1 MSLDFTKEMKKEYTI
16 IAPDI
21 FPTHMELLSEL
32 FKMYGYN
39 LEVVHYQGKDV
50 LDMGLSFIH
59 NDMCYPAVCMAGQQL
74 YALTCGDFDPHKSA
88 LIQFQT
94 GGGCRASNYICLL
107 RKALKNMNME
117 YVPIISLSFTG
128 IEKYSGF
135 KITPLM
141 LLSGIRSLVYGDM
154 LMLLKNQTL
163 PYEKHKGDTRRVVK
177 KWVDELTNQFRK
189 KKGLSTPA
197 MKRNLRNIAEDFSK
211 IERVEKQV
219 TKVGIVGEI
228 YVKYSSFGNNDLEEF
243 LLSQNCEFMVPGVL
257 GFFQYCFSN
266 IATDHKYYGSSPF
279 TLLVGKAAEKMADSW
294 ENLLIKTLKDYP
306 QFTPPSSFSH
316 IKALADKIIDRGV
329 KMGEGWL
336 LPGEAAELIEKGYG
350 NIICAQPFGCLP
362 NHIVGKGTIR
372 RLREL
377 YKDANI
383 FPIDYDAGASKVN
396 QENRIK
402 LMLSMANENS
412 KKQKD
417 ITKNQ
422 EESKVESPAE
432 STDNSTDSSDLTDS
446 TDWAGKQNKNEKE
459 KQKVKVG
466 GAK

>member
-1 MSLDFTKEMKKEYTI
+1 
-16 IAPDI
+16 
-21 FPTHMELLSEL
+21 
-32 FKMYGYN
+32 
-39 LEVVHYQGKDV
+39 
-50 LDMGLSFIH
+50 
-59 NDMCYPAVCMAGQQL
+59 
-74 YALTCGDFDPHKSA
+74 
-88 LIQFQT
+88 
-94 GGGCRASNYICLL
+94 
-107 RKALKNMNME
+107 
-117 YVPIISLSFTG
+117 
-128 IEKYSGF
+128 
-135 KITPLM
+135 
-141 LLSGIRSLVYGDM
+141 
-154 LMLLKNQTL
+154 
-163 PYEKHKGDTRRVVK
+163 
-177 KWVDELTNQFRK
+177 
-189 KKGLSTPA
+189 
-197 MKRNLRNIAEDFSK
+197 
-211 IERVEKQV
+211 
-219 TKVGIVGEI
+219 
-228 YVKYSSFGNNDLEEF
+228 
-243 LLSQNCEFMVPGVL
+243 
-257 GFFQYCFSN
+257 
-266 IATDHKYYGSSPF
+266 
-279 TLLVGKAAEKMADSW
+279 MADSW

-316 IKALADKIIDRGV
+316 IKSLADKIIDRGV

-417 ITKNQ
+417 TTKNQ
-422 EESKVESPAE
+422 QESKVESPAE

>member
-1 MSLDFTKEMKKEYTI
+1 
-16 IAPDI
+16 
-21 FPTHMELLSEL
+21 
-32 FKMYGYN
+32 
-39 LEVVHYQGKDV
+39 
-50 LDMGLSFIH
+50 
-59 NDMCYPAVCMAGQQL
+59 
-74 YALTCGDFDPHKSA
+74 
-88 LIQFQT
+88 
-94 GGGCRASNYICLL
+94 
-107 RKALKNMNME
+107 
-117 YVPIISLSFTG
+117 
-128 IEKYSGF
+128 
-135 KITPLM
+135 
-141 LLSGIRSLVYGDM
+141 
-154 LMLLKNQTL
+154 
-163 PYEKHKGDTRRVVK
+163 
-177 KWVDELTNQFRK
+177 
-189 KKGLSTPA
+189 
-197 MKRNLRNIAEDFSK
+197 
-211 IERVEKQV
+211 
-219 TKVGIVGEI
+219 
-228 YVKYSSFGNNDLEEF
+228 
-243 LLSQNCEFMVPGVL
+243 
-257 GFFQYCFSN
+257 
-266 IATDHKYYGSSPF
+266 
-279 TLLVGKAAEKMADSW
+279 MADSW

-316 IKALADKIIDRGV
+316 IKALTDKIIDRGV

-422 EESKVESPAE
+422 QESKVENPAE
-432 STDNSTDSSDLTDS
+432 STDNSTDS